1 MLRLFSRERMWRRPH
16 DLQRRYDV
24 VIIGAGIHGLAIA
37 YYLCKRGIR
46 NIAVLDR
53 SYLGGGNS
61 GRNTA
66 ILRSNY
72 RTPEGIP
79 FYDESIKMWETLAG
93 ELEYNLMFSQ
103 QGHITVAHTDATL
116 TGLRVR
122 ADANQVLGV
131 NTRLVNPGEIK
142 KMVPAIHIGTDT
154 RYPIVGGLYH
164 PPGGNIRHDAVV
176 WGYARAAD
184 RMGASIHTRTEVIGI
199 ERQNGSVTG
208 VRTTAGDIQTS
219 TVVNATSGWCTTIAR
234 MAGVPLPVTSFPL
247 QACVTEPLKPM
258 LDKVIVSANLHVY
271 VNQSDR
277 GELVLG
283 SEIDPYT
290 SYSQRSTLPTLEM
303 IAGHTLELFPCLR
316 DVSVM
321 RQWGGVCDITP
332 DYSPILGEAPG
343 LKGFVLDVGWG
354 TYGFKA
360 GPVTGARIAELI
372 HTGKTPELIRPFLPS
387 RFAEDRLVGEKA
399 AAAVST

>member
-1 MLRLFSRERMWRRPH
+1 MWQLFSREKMWRRRP
-16 DLQRRYDV
+16 LKPQYDV
-24 VIIGAGIHGLAIA
+24 VIVGAGIHGLAIA
-37 YYLCKRGIR
+37 YYLCKRGLTS
-46 NIAVLDR
+46 IALIEK
-53 SYLGGGNS
+53 SYLGAGNS

-79 FYDESIKMWETLAG
+79 FYDESIKIWEHLSE
-93 ELEYNLMFSQ
+93 ELDYNLMFSQ
-103 QGHITVAHTDATL
+103 QGHITVAHTSATL

-131 NTRLVNPGEIK
+131 NSRLIDPGEIK
-142 KMVPAIHIGTDT
+142 KLVPSIYIGPHV
-154 RYPIVGGLYH
+154 RYPIMGGLYH

-184 RMGASIHTRTEVIGI
+184 RMGAEIHTRTEVTGI
-199 ERQNGSVTG
+199 DVANRAVQG
-208 VRTTAGDIQTS
+208 VRTTAGYIKTA

-234 MAGVPLPVTSFPL
+234 MAGVPLPITSHTL
-247 QACVTEPLKPM
+247 QACVTEPLKPFM
-258 LDKVIVSANLHVY
+258 DKVIVSANLHVY

-290 SYSQRSTLPTLEM
+290 SYSQKATLPTLEM
-303 IAGHTLELFPCLR
+303 IAGHTLELFPSLR
-316 DVSVM
+316 HVSVM
-321 RQWGGVCDITP
+321 RQWGGICDMTP
-332 DYSPILGEAPG
+332 DYSPIMGESE
-343 LKGFVLDVGWG
+343 LKGFILDVGWG

-360 GPVTGARIAELI
+360 GPVSGVRIAELI
-372 HTGKTPELIRPFLPS
+372 ATGKTPDLIKPFLPD
-387 RFAEDRLVGEKA
+387 RFAKNHLVGEKA